1 MMMIRLWLR
10 LWLGIFCFDGYS
22 LCSDYGLTG
31 VGPKPAQDRLSLLLW
46 GDYHFKTVQ
55 AVVSYYYYYYYY
67 LFIYY
72 AKWQHKYIYGK
83 IRKRNT
89 QLQL

>member
-1 MMMIRLWLR
+1 MLYVI
-10 LWLGIFCFDGYS
+10 IIIIIIIIIYII
-22 LCSDYGLTG
+22 
-31 VGPKPAQDRLSLLLW
+31 
-46 GDYHFKTVQ
+46 
-55 AVVSYYYYYYYY
+55 Y

-89 QLQL
+89 

>member
-31 VGPKPAQDRLSLLLW
+31 VGPKPAQDRRLSLLLW

-67 LFIYY
+67 YLFIYY
-72 AKWQHKYIYGK
+72 AKW
-83 IRKRNT
+83 
-89 QLQL
+89 